1 MITKHHT
8 LSTILSQTFNKEFLS
23 DIKVSEFYQ
32 STMISQLL
40 NFHKE
45 FQIIRKPLLKFFEWQ
60 HILPYHYFT
69 GGIQNLGRLPSKYE
83 PFIQIV
89 HKMYNFL
96 ELFIYKFDPK
106 ELSETNVNLFDMFF
120 QDMYVSYVNDINE
133 LVNTI
138 NHFVRFKSVIDFF
151 SKLVN
156 AFKYN
161 PDFNQFIDGQIEK
174 GKIIIEH
181 NFQPG
186 SASSRTIEFLDFP
199 MRLIHKEPEYRNAV
213 LKLTPSLIKIIKS
226 LI

>member
-8 LSTILSQTFNKEFLS
+8 LSTILSQTFDKEFLS

-69 GGIQNLGRLPSKYE
+69 GGIQNLGQLPSKYE

-89 HKMYNFL
+89 HEMYSFL
-96 ELFIYKFDPK
+96 ELFLYKFDPE
-106 ELSETNVNLFDMFF
+106 ELSETNMNLFDIFF
-120 QDMYVSYVNDINE
+120 QDMYISYVNDIDE

-138 NHFVRFKSVIDFF
+138 NHLIILKSVIDFF
-151 SKLVN
+151 SKLVD

-161 PDFNQFIDGQIEK
+161 QDFNQFIDEQIEE
-174 GKIIIEH
+174 GKIVIEY
-181 NFQPG
+181 NSQPG
-186 SASSRTIEFLDFP
+186 SAGSKKIEFLDFP
-199 MRLIHKEPEYRNAV
+199 MRLIHKEPEYRNVV